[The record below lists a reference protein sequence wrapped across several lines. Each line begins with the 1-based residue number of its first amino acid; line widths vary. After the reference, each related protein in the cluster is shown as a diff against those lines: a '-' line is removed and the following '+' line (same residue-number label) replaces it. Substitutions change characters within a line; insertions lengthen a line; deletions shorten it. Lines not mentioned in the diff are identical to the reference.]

1 MCGYLCLILIPNKLN
16 LEEKLLKTIFNSPN
30 SDEIGDIAENLEY
43 ESDYD
48 LNKDIGN
55 LEGVWELRWSSSRAP
70 FLKYSP
76 LIDNLQILDPYSLNG
91 MNLLKPKGINKII
104 GSAILAK
111 LNKLNGNRIGVT
123 FTHAGFLG
131 PKLGSFKIKGL
142 LNINREQKG
151 WLDIT
156 YLSNNIRICRGDKGT
171 LFVLLKK
178 KNNSLYENFIEFN
191 KCFNK

>member
-1 MCGYLCLILIPNKLN
+1 MCGYLCLNRIPTKLN
-16 LEEKLLKTIFNSPN
+16 LEEKLLETIFSSPN

-55 LEGVWELRWSSSRAP
+55 LKGVWELRWSSSRVP

>member
-1 MCGYLCLILIPNKLN
+1 LN

-131 PKLGSFKIKGL
+131 PKLGSYKIKGL
-142 LNINREQKG
+142 LEINKDQKG

-156 YLSNNIRICRGDKGT
+156 YLRNNIRICRGDKGT

-178 KNNSLYENFIEFN
+178 KNNSLYENFIELN

>member
-1 MCGYLCLILIPNKLN
+1 MNK
-16 LEEKLLKTIFNSPN
+16 EKKLLETIFRSPN
-30 SDEIGDIAENLEY
+30 SDEIGEIAENLEY

-48 LNKDIGN
+48 LNKDIHK
-55 LEGVWELRWSSSRAP
+55 LKGVWELRWSSSKAP

-76 LIDNLQILDPYSLNG
+76 IIDNLQILDPYSLNG

-111 LNKLNGNRIGVT
+111 LNKLNKKRIGVT
-123 FTHAGFLG
+123 FTHAGILG
-131 PKLGSFKIKGL
+131 PKIGSYKMKGL
-142 LNINREQKG
+142 VKINKIQKG

-156 YLSNNIRICRGDKGT
+156 YLNNNIRICRGDKGT

-178 KNNSLYENFIEFN
+178 KNSILYERFIDFN
-191 KCFNK
+191 NYFNN